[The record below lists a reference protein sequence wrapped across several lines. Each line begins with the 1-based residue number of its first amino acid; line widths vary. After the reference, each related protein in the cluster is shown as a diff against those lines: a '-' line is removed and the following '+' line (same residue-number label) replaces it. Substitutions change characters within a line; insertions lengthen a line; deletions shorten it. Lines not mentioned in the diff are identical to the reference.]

1 MMDEIIIIGSG
12 GHALSCIDVIKKEN
26 KYKIAGIIDNKNNS
40 KDIGFP
46 VIGDDNNLEELR
58 QKYKFA
64 FIAIGFI
71 KDVGP
76 RIKLE
81 KLLKKLDYSLP
92 TIISPFS
99 YISKNSNIDQG
110 TIVMHGSIINSGVK
124 IGKNCIINS
133 RSLIEHGSKIGHN
146 CHIST
151 GVIINGDVEIGNQT
165 FIGSGAVIKNGISIS
180 SKQIVRL
187 GSVVSENI

>member
-124 IGKNCIINS
+124 IGKNEINS
-133 RSLIEHGSKIGHN
+133 RSLIEHGSKID
-146 CHIST
+146 IIVRAT

-165 FIGSGAVIKNGISIS
+165 FIGSV
-180 SKQIVRL
+180 L
-187 GSVVSENI
+187 L

>member
-12 GHALSCIDVIKKEN
+12 GHALSCIDVIEKEN

-46 VIGDDNNLEELR
+46 IIGDDNNLEELR

-133 RSLIEHGSKIGHN
+133 RSLIEHGSKIGHD

-151 GVIINGDVEIGNQT
+151 GAIINGDVEIGNQT